1 MGLRVGVASRVLE
14 LRVRQEVVAQA
25 GGRRQ
30 VVRLGE
36 EVAARVARHLAGAL
50 LARRVERLEEGR
62 RLAPDGVAPGRVALL
77 LQRLPPLEVGAL
89 ALLCLRPLMA
99 PSNLPSVLNA
109 TSQDIEM
116 LLAAQSHLGSKN
128 LQVHMEPYL
137 WKTRADGVNVINIGK
152 TWYVAAAAAMAP
164 DQGPL
169 GDGSIVLAA
178 RIIVAIDNPADI
190 CVISARP
197 YGQRAVLKFAAHT
210 GASSIAGRFTPGSFT
225 NYITRSFKEPRL
237 IIVTDPRTD
246 AQAIKEASYVNIPVI
261 ALCDTDSPTDYVDVA
276 IPTNNKGRHAIGTVW
291 WLLAREVLRLR
302 GTIYN
307 RETPWDVMPDLYF
320 YRDPEAEAEEKVE
333 EEKAPG
339 VDEEGPAA
347 IETGV
352 AGAGADWDAS
362 GAAAGFTGAPAATTG
377 AGWDGAEGG
386 DWAASGQGEWAAEAS
401 ASKETT
407 QW

>member
-1 MGLRVGVASRVLE
+1 
-14 LRVRQEVVAQA
+14 
-25 GGRRQ
+25 
-30 VVRLGE
+30 
-36 EVAARVARHLAGAL
+36 
-50 LARRVERLEEGR
+50 
-62 RLAPDGVAPGRVALL
+62 
-77 LQRLPPLEVGAL
+77 
-89 ALLCLRPLMA
+89 MA
-99 PSNLPSVLNA
+99 PNSLPSVLNA
-109 TSQDIEM
+109 TTQDIEM
-116 LLAAQSHLGSKN
+116 LLAAQTHVGSKN

-152 TWYVAAAAAMAP
+152 TWEK
-164 DQGPL
+164 
-169 GDGSIVLAA
+169 IVLAA
-178 RIIVAIDNPADI
+178 RIIVAVENPADI

-261 ALCDTDSPTDYVDVA
+261 ALCDTDSSTEYVDVA
-276 IPTNNKGRHAIGTVW
+276 IPTNNKGRHAIGTIW

-320 YRDPEAEAEEKVE
+320 YRDPDTEAEEKAE
-333 EEKAPG
+333 EEKAT
-339 VDEEGPAA
+339 EE
-347 IETGV
+347 E
-352 AGAGADWDAS
+352 
-362 GAAAGFTGAPAATTG
+362 APAAVETAAPA
-377 AGWDGAEGG
+377 AGGEWEASAPGFTSGTWDGAEGG
-386 DWAASGQGEWAAEAS
+386 DWAAAGTGEWAEPP
-401 ASKETT
+401 KEQS